1 MPGIGLSAALCLA
14 GLALAGTDGPPAA
27 RPVQEPEDDRAVQAI
42 DGRRSQA
49 NFIVRLRFRGDV
61 IGRMGGVAGQLR
73 GDPVGGWSVAVRM
86 DAGSLRMEGPR
97 WMERATRSPAFL
109 AVDRYPAIRF
119 ESAPFD
125 DALLRGG
132 GPLQGELLLRGLR
145 RPVSFELLPSECA
158 RPGRD
163 CDIRVQGSLSRR
175 EFGMSAHRAMVDDR
189 VALQLRVRLHADE
202 PTP

>member
-1 MPGIGLSAALCLA
+1 MPGIGLSTALWLA
-14 GLALAGTDGPPAA
+14 GVALAGTDGPSAGRQA
-27 RPVQEPEDDRAVQAI
+27 VEPGTGRAMQAI
-42 DGRRSQA
+42 DGQRSQA
-49 NFIVRLRFRGDV
+49 HFIVRLRFRGAV
-61 IGRMGGVAGQLR
+61 VGRMGGVAGQLR
-73 GDPVGGWSVAVRM
+73 GDAVGGWSVAVRM

-125 DALLRGG
+125 DAVLRGG
-132 GPLQGELLLRGLR
+132 GPVQGELLLRGLR
-145 RPVSFELLPSECA
+145 RPVSFQLLPSECA

-175 EFGMSAHRAMVDDR
+175 DFGMSAHRAMVDDR
-189 VALQLRVRLHADE
+189 VELQLRVRLHADE
-202 PTP
+202 PGS

>member
-1 MPGIGLSAALCLA
+1 MPGVGLSAALWLA
-14 GLALAGTDGPPAA
+14 GVALAGTDGPPAG
-27 RPVQEPEDDRAVQAI
+27 RPALDPKDARAVQAI

-49 NFIVRLRFRGDV
+49 HFIVRLRFRGAV
-61 IGRMGGVAGQLR
+61 VGRMGGVAGQLR
-73 GDPVGGWSVAVRM
+73 GDAAGGWSVAVRM

-125 DALLRGG
+125 DAVLRGG
-132 GPLQGELLLRGLR
+132 GPVQGELLLRGLR
-145 RPVSFELLPSECA
+145 RPVGFELLPSECD

-189 VALQLRVRLHADE
+189 VELQLRVRLHADG
-202 PTP
+202 PAP